1 MPLFTHSG
9 TSASDLGAAGT
20 IRQDIS
26 DDLLASLATENNFL
40 GSLTIGPEFGDPT
53 ALRWVEDALNP
64 TTVKDNTSGGLNNS
78 QTNWTV
84 ATTADAAI
92 LEIGALVIDDTLG
105 NYQSGEIM
113 QVTAVSGTAIT
124 VTRGYGGTTATTHA
138 NGAVFKVISRPLYEN
153 SDLGRDLSRPRI
165 PKSNL
170 FQRFSR
176 DVNLSQEVITR
187 ARYGYS
193 PGVPDEMKYQ
203 YEQRKRELL
212 TEFDLAV
219 LYARQAASGTA
230 STGGDYSTTGGVI
243 AWLDGT
249 LNSTSVAYNAAGAV
263 ISDTIIN
270 GQNKYIIRNGAVPEW
285 LFGGTNFVD
294 STARIYNDRIR
305 IVQDDTTRGFEVQTF
320 RTTMQNTLR
329 LLWDNNIADANTLGL
344 ALLLDPERIRWR
356 PFLESL
362 GYSIQAPSFR
372 DGDAVRFIMKG
383 GLEMRNTGSD
393 SGQAHQLI
401 YNLSW

>member
-1 MPLFTHSG
+1 MPLFTHAG

-20 IRQDIS
+20 IRLDIS
-26 DDLLASLATENNFL
+26 DDLLASLRTETNFI
-40 GSLTIGPEFGDPT
+40 GSMDIGAEFGDPS
-53 ALRWVEDALNP
+53 ALRWEEVSLNP
-64 TTVKDNTSGGLNNS
+64 TTVKDNTGGGLSNVA
-78 QTNWTV
+78 TTWTV
-84 ATTADAAI
+84 ATTADSAI

-105 NYQSGEIM
+105 NYVTGELM
-113 QVTAVSGTAIT
+113 QVTAVSGVTIT
-124 VTRGYGGTTATTHA
+124 VVRGYGGTTAVAHA
-138 NGAVFKVISRPLYEN
+138 NGAVFRVIGRPLYEN

-170 FQRFSR
+170 IQRFSR
-176 DVNLSQEVITR
+176 DVNLSQEVISR
-187 ARYGYS
+187 ALHGYT
-193 PGVPDEMKYQ
+193 PGVPDEFKFQ
-203 YEQRKRELL
+203 YEERKSEML
-212 TEFDLAV
+212 TELDYSV
-219 LYARQAASGTA
+219 LYARQAASGVA

-249 LNSTSVAYNAAGAV
+249 LNTTSVPYNAAGAV

-270 GQNKYIIRNGAVPEW
+270 SQNKYIIRNGAVPRW

-329 LLWDNNIADANTLGL
+329 LLWDNQIADANGLGL
-344 ALLLDPERIRWR
+344 ALLLDPDRLKWR
-356 PFLESL
+356 PYVDAFA
-362 GYSIQAPSFR
+362 YSIQAPSFR

-383 GLEMRNTGSD
+383 GVEFRNTGAD

-401 YNLSW
+401 YNLSF

>member
-1 MPLFTHSG
+1 MPLLTHSG
-9 TSASDLGAAGT
+9 LGSPDMSVAGT

-26 DDLLASLATENNFL
+26 DVLLASLVTENNFL
-40 GSLTIGPEFGDPT
+40 GALEVGPEFGDPQ
-53 ALRWVEDALNP
+53 ALRWTEDSLNP
-64 TTVKDNTSGGLNNS
+64 QLVVDNTGGGLSNVA
-78 QTNWTV
+78 TTWTV
-84 ATTADAAI
+84 ASSADAAV
-92 LEIGALVIDDTLG
+92 LEIGALVIDDTIG
-105 NYQSGEIM
+105 DYVGGEIF
-113 QVTAVSGTAIT
+113 QVTAISGTTIT
-124 VTRGYGGTTATTHA
+124 IVRGYGGTTAVSHT
-138 NGAVFKVISRPLYEN
+138 NGNKFRVIARPLYEN
-153 SDLGRDLSRPRI
+153 SDLGRDLSRPRT

-212 TEFDLAV
+212 TELDLAL
-219 LYARQAASGTA
+219 LYARQAASGAA
-230 STGGDYSTTGGVI
+230 STGGDYSTTGGII

-249 LNSTSVAYNAAGAV
+249 LNTTSTAYNAAGAV
-263 ISDTIIN
+263 LSDTIIN
-270 GQNKYIIRNGAVPEW
+270 AQNKYIIRNGAVPKW

-305 IVQDDTTRGFEVQTF
+305 LVQDDTTRGFEVQTF

-344 ALLLDPERIRWR
+344 ALLLDPDRIRWR
-356 PFLESL
+356 PYLESM

-383 GLEMRNTGSD
+383 GVEMRNTGSD

-401 YNLSW
+401 YALAW